1 MTAPTVTDPYVY
13 LCPQCRLTVSG
24 QVWEDVLRQGRAH
37 DSLHAHYDPRY
48 RGVPTDPAT
57 LAELPPIVLEDGA
70 A

>member
-1 MTAPTVTDPYVY
+1 MTGPTSVDPYVY

-48 RGVPTDPAT
+48 RGIPTDPAT
-57 LAELPPIVLEDGA
+57 LAELPPILLEDGA